1 MIYVMSDLH
10 GCYEKYSKMLSLIE
24 LKGDDVLYI
33 LGDVVD
39 RGQDGIK
46 LLQDIMARKN
56 VIILKGNHERNAE
69 IILSQMMQPE
79 PSEES
84 LPGKRLKKQLNFW
97 LSDGG
102 QPTLDNF
109 MMLSEK
115 EKKEVLAYLKA
126 MPFCKKV
133 EVNGCNYFL
142 SHTIPELECM
152 PEKPELCLGRDLVY
166 GEPDYEE
173 VYFEDITLVTGHTP
187 TELIDKNFKGK
198 IWKGNNHIAVD
209 CGAVFGNPLGC
220 ICLDTMEE
228 FYVE

>member
-1 MIYVMSDLH
+1 MPMIYVMSDLH
-10 GCYEKYSKMLSLIE
+10 GCYEKYMKMLSLLN
-24 LKGDDVLYI
+24 LKGDDILYI

-39 RGQDGIK
+39 RGEGGIK
-46 LLQDIMARKN
+46 ILLDIMGRKN
-56 VIILKGNHERNAE
+56 VIALRGNHDHKADIMLNKLMR
-69 IILSQMMQPE
+69 PK
-79 PSEES
+79 ES
-84 LPGKRLKKQLNFW
+84 LPIKIFEEEFRIW

-102 QPTLDNF
+102 QPTQDNF
-109 MMLSEK
+109 IRLTEK
-115 EKKEVLAYLKA
+115 EKKEVLAYLRV
-126 MPFCKKV
+126 MPFWEKV
-133 EVNGCNYFL
+133 EINGFKYFL
-142 SHTIPELECM
+142 SHTVPELECM
-152 PEKPELCLGRDLVY
+152 PEKPELCKGRDLVL